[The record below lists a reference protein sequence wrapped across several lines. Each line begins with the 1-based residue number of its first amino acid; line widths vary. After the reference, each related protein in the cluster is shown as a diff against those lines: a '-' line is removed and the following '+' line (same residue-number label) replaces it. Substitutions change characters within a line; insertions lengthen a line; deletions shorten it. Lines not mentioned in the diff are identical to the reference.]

1 MANVRQIGMAAG
13 TFSVALGIGFVMQNG
28 DALASRFGAE
38 TTADQPAPF
47 TQIEADTPVAQAPDA
62 IEPAAEQEPIQ
73 TAQGSILPSA
83 PTLEAPTPTVEA
95 AVILPDAAKVPPV
108 QAAPV
113 QLANLDS
120 ETVPEI
126 ETSAPVAA
134 EVDCVPAMTAQASDA
149 ATVAL
154 SVSAP
159 CHTNAAFVIHH
170 QGMMFT
176 AMTNSSGNAELT
188 VPALAEVSVMIA
200 AFEGGDG
207 AVATAAI
214 PDFGAYDRAVL
225 QWQGNTAVMLSAYE
239 GNAVF
244 GDDNHIHAGNPGD
257 MARLNAAEGGYL
269 VRLGDTSRDDAL
281 MAEVYT
287 FPTGMAGAVPE
298 VMLVAE
304 AEITAQNCGQEMSAQ
319 SIQVSPNGSTSALD
333 LTMVMPECDAVGDFL
348 ILQNMFED
356 LTLASR

>member
-1 MANVRQIGMAAG
+1 
-13 TFSVALGIGFVMQNG
+13 MQNG
-28 DALASRFGAE
+28 DVLASRFGAE
-38 TTADQPAPF
+38 TTADQPPPF
-47 TQIEADTPVAQAPDA
+47 TQIEAETPVAQASEE
-62 IEPAAEQEPIQ
+62 IVPAAEQEPIVV
-73 TAQGSILPSA
+73 AQGSVLPTA
-83 PTLEAPTPTVEA
+83 PTLSAPVPVVEA
-95 AVILPDAAKVPPV
+95 AVVLPETAKVPPV

-113 QLANLDS
+113 QLANLDV
-120 ETVPEI
+120 EAVPEI
-126 ETSAPVAA
+126 ETSTPVAA
-134 EVDCVPAMTAQASDA
+134 EIDCVPSMTAQASDA

-159 CHTNAAFVIHH
+159 CHTDQAFVIHH

-176 AMTNSSGNAELT
+176 AMTNSSGNAELA

-207 AVATAAI
+207 AVATASI
-214 PDFGAYDRAVL
+214 PDFSEFDRAVL
-225 QWQGNTAVMLSAYE
+225 QWQGDTAVMLSAYE
-239 GNAVF
+239 GNSVF

-269 VRLGDTSRDDAL
+269 VRLGDTSQDDAL

-319 SIQVSPNGSTSALD
+319 SIQVSPNGATSALD

-356 LTLASR
+356 LTLPSR